1 MSSAPLGADRNPSPV
16 YALGQLTI
24 RDRARYL
31 RYVQRFHEVL
41 ARFGGRLL
49 AADESP
55 EVLEGAWER
64 DKVILLAFESA
75 DSFWAFAR
83 SGAYQ
88 EIARDRLASTEGTV
102 LLVHGIG

>member
-1 MSSAPLGADRNPSPV
+1 MSSVPLRPGHRPPPV

-31 RYVQRFHEVL
+31 RYVRRFQEVL
-41 ARFGGRLL
+41 ALFGGRLL

-55 EVLEGAWER
+55 QVVEGAWER
-64 DKVILLAFESA
+64 DKVILLAFENA
-75 DSFWAFAR
+75 DAFWAFAR
-83 SGAYQ
+83 SDAYQ
-88 EIARDRLASTEGTV
+88 EIARDRLASTEGSV

>member
-1 MSSAPLGADRNPSPV
+1 MSSVPLRPNDKPAPV

-24 RDRARYL
+24 QDRARYL
-31 RYVQRFHEVL
+31 KYVRRFQEVL
-41 ARFGGRLL
+41 AQFGGRLL

-75 DSFWAFAR
+75 DSFWAWAR
-83 SGAYQ
+83 SDAYQ

-102 LLVHGIG
+102 LLVHGIA